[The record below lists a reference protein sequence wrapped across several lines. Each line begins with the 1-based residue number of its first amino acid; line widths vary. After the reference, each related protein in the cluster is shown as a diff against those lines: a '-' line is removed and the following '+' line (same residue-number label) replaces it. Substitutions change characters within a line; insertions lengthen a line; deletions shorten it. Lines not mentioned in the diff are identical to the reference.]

1 MLHRRHFLS
10 LPGAAL
16 LAAPSRKKVAA
27 IITEYRPNSHAD
39 VRMPKLLEG
48 YFYNGAWHEPRLQ
61 VVSMY
66 VDQFPA
72 RDLSRQVAQK
82 HNIAIFPTVGDA
94 LRAGGKSLAVDGV
107 MFIGEHGNYPD
118 NEKGQKLYP
127 RYRLYK
133 QIVETFRESGRAA
146 PVFHDKHFS
155 VDWKEAKWMFDQS
168 RELKFPLLAGSSF
181 PLTWREPALEFALE
195 TPIEAAVMAGN
206 GPKESYGF
214 HLLEGLQCMVER
226 RAGGET
232 GIAAVNCLE
241 GEAVW
246 RWADENVWAAHL
258 LDAALGHTRD
268 KRTGSPRE
276 NVKQPIAFVVEYT
289 SGLRAAVF
297 ILNGHLTDRV
307 FAARVK
313 GQPAPAVTRLVYQN
327 GRPWSHSTGQVY
339 FFEEMVL
346 TGRAAYPAERT
357 LLVTGALAAL
367 MDSSFRKGARL
378 ETPHLRVAYRA
389 PEAPV
394 FNKGPMPPLS
404 KPAGA

>member
-1 MLHRRHFLS
+1 MINRRQLLS
-10 LPGAAL
+10 LPGTAL
-16 LAAPSRKKVAA
+16 LASSPRKKVAA
-27 IITEYRPNSHAD
+27 VITEYRRNSHAD
-39 VRMPKLLEG
+39 VRMPKVLEG
-48 YFYNGAWHEPRLQ
+48 YHYNGAWHDPRLR

-66 VDQFPA
+66 VDQFPDK
-72 RDLSRQVAQK
+72 DLSREVARK
-82 HNIAIFPTVGDA
+82 HNVSIFPSVGEA
-94 LRAGGKSLAVDGV
+94 LRSGGKTLAVDGV
-107 MFIGEHGNYPD
+107 MFIGEHGNYPE

-133 QIVETFRESGRAA
+133 QIVETFRDSGRSV

-168 RELKFPLLAGSSF
+168 RELKFTLLAGSSY
-181 PLTWREPALEFALE
+181 PLTWRVPALEFALQTPVE
-195 TPIEAAVMAGN
+195 TAVIVGS

-232 GIAAVNCLE
+232 GIAAVQCIE

-246 RWADENVWAAHL
+246 RWTDDHVWAAQL
-258 LDAALGHTRD
+258 LDTALAQAED
-268 KRTGSPRE
+268 KRPGSARE
-276 NVKQPIAFVVEYT
+276 NAKQPIAFVLEYT

-297 ILNGHLTDRV
+297 ILNGHLTDRA
-307 FAARVK
+307 FAARVQ
-313 GQPAPAVTRLVYQN
+313 GQRKPAVTRFVYQN
-327 GRPWSHSTGQVY
+327 GRPWGHSTGQVY

-389 PEAPV
+389 PEQSV
-394 FNKGPMPPLS
+394 FNQGPMPPLA
-404 KPAGA
+404 KPEGS